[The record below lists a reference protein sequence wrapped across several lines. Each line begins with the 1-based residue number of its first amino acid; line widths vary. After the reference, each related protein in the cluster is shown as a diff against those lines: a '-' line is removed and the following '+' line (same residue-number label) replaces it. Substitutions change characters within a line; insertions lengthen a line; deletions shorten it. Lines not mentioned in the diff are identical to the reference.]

1 MGWVNKRDNKLV
13 KQIVSKQM
21 SVHDQALAAHVKL
34 LDEYRTQN
42 KKLKRIISGLNRQVK
57 ELKEQLKTKTND

>member
-42 KKLKRIISGLNRQVK
+42 KKLKRVIGNLNKQI
-57 ELKEQLKTKTND
+57 N